1 MGTQR
6 RVVNI
11 INFIRAVEPR
21 SDMDLEEPVR
31 RQIELVDGHG
41 LPATWLL
48 QYDALVQ
55 GPFVDLLRALGPEH
69 EIGGWFEVVQPLVE
83 KAGLRWRGRYPWDW
97 HSHVGFSVGYTPGE
111 REKLADVFMA
121 EFRAAFGRYPDSVGS
136 WLMDA
141 HLLGYLHDR
150 YGLIASCNCKDQWG
164 TDGYT
169 LWGGYWNQA
178 FYPSRRNAFMPAQH
192 EDLQLPV
199 PVFRMLGSDPIDQ
212 YDAGLHQGANCTEV
226 PAQGVVSLEPVYKGG
241 GGNPAWVRWFFRSLF
256 EGPCLAFAYTQVGQE
271 NSFGWPAMATGLQ
284 DQVCLLAEK
293 SGRGEVRVETL
304 AASGRW
310 FRQAFAVTPA
320 TAVVATEDPHG
331 RPRGSAWYQSRF
343 WRLNAFWEE
352 DRFWLRDLHLFDERY
367 AERYLTAACPSAAC
381 TYDTLPLVE
390 GFLWSGEMR
399 AGLFPMRGEGVLHGD
414 RPVVEEAGATG
425 LCVRWPLATSEVL
438 VMECDE
444 HGLTVTLPGEDWDLR
459 VVWDD
464 RATVPFRDVDGNAV
478 RCTHNGF
485 DYRVDLE
492 RGSAEFT
499 PEQRC
504 LRFRPHGGV
513 LRLGLDGGRP

>member
-1 MGTQR
+1 MITSR

-21 SDMDLEEPVR
+21 CAMDLAEPVR
-31 RQIELVDGHG
+31 RQIELVSRHG
-41 LPATWLL
+41 LAATWLL

-69 EIGGWFEVVQPLVE
+69 EIGGWFEVVQALVE
-83 KAGLRWRGRYPWDW
+83 KAGLCWRGRYPWDW
-97 HSHVGFSVGYTPGE
+97 HSHVGASVGYTPGE

-121 EFRAAFGRYPDSVGS
+121 DFKAAFGRYPASVGA

-192 EDLQLPV
+192 GPEQIPV

-212 YDAGLHQGANCTEV
+212 YDAGVHEGSNCTEV
-226 PAQGVVSLEPVYKGG
+226 LAQGVVSLEPVYKEG
-241 GGNPAWVRWFFRSLF
+241 GGNPAWVRWFFKTLC
-256 EGPCLAFAYTQVGQE
+256 ENPCLAFAYTQVGQE
-271 NSFGWPAMATGLQ
+271 NSFGWPAMAAGLA
-284 DQVCLLAEK
+284 DQVALLAEK
-293 SGRGEVRVETL
+293 AAKGEVRVETL
-304 AASGRW
+304 VASGRW
-310 FRQAFAVTPA
+310 FRQSFPVTPA
-320 TAVVATEDPHG
+320 TAMVATEDSHR

-352 DRFWLRDLHLFDERY
+352 DRLWLRDIHLFDERY
-367 AERYLTAACPSAAC
+367 AERYLTAVCPSAAC

-390 GFLWSGEMR
+390 GFLWSDGTR
-399 AGLFPMRGEGVLHGD
+399 AGLFPMRAERLLCGG
-414 RPVVEEAGATG
+414 RPAVDEIGSNG
-425 LCVRWPLATSEVL
+425 LRLRWPLTTTETFVL
-438 VMECDE
+438 ECGE
-444 HGLTVTLPGEDWDLR
+444 RQLTAMLPGDDWELR
-459 VVWDD
+459 VVWGEL
-464 RATVPFRDVDGNAV
+464 ATVPFCGVDGNAV
-478 RCTHNGF
+478 LCAHNGF
-485 DYRVDLE
+485 DYRVTLE
-492 RGSAEFT
+492 CGHADFV
-499 PEQRC
+499 PERRY

-513 LRLGLDGGRP
+513 LRLGLSGDGS